1 MKVPVDI
8 RTPEQM
14 KNVLDKIVDSEF
26 RSLSLISTIGPGA

>member
-14 KNVLDKIVDSEF
+14 KRPLDKIADSEF
-26 RSLSLISTIGPGA
+26 RSLVALH